1 MADEILLLITKLYRV
16 EHEAAEAGV
25 LGTEAHRLMRAQQSE
40 EIVNAIEAW
49 VDAHDGRYAPKT
61 KMGRALTYAKNRR
74 AELRRFLDDPTLPLD
89 NNVAERALRIFAL
102 GRKNFLFAGHVEGAE
117 NLAVLQSL
125 VATCQLHRIN
135 PYEYLADVLIR
146 IQTTTSGEIDSLM
159 PWNWRPP
166 PETGRDAS
174 A

>member
-1 MADEILLLITKLYRV
+1 LRLITKLYRV
-16 EHEAAEAGV
+16 EHEAAEAGI

-40 EIVNAIEAW
+40 ELVNAIEAW
-49 VDAHDGRYAPKT
+49 IDEHDGRYAPKT
-61 KMGRALTYAKNRR
+61 KMGRAITYAKNHRE
-74 AELRRFLDDPTLPLD
+74 ELRRFLDDPALPLD

-125 VATCQLHRIN
+125 VATCQVHRAN
-135 PYEYLADVLIR
+135 PLEYLADVLIR
-146 IQTTTSGEIDSLM
+146 IQTTAADQIDSLM

-166 PETGRDAS
+166 PESLRDS
-174 A
+174 AA